1 MRFYSRKL
9 IQQQCPH
16 LFHKWCSKHLVKKV
30 SIAPHTIQLG
40 KLRQGKVRQLQ
51 QVLESRK
58 SPGLL
63 SCSGQFCP
71 QREPRQEWLL
81 LWYLW
86 LS

>member
-51 QVLESRK
+51 QVLESKK

-63 SCSGQFCP
+63 SCSGQLSWFSLGTK
-71 QREPRQEWLL
+71 EWLL